1 MLFESFLGKWA
12 LIKGSCVYEQGS
24 TPLDGQYVIS
34 AKAKDLIFEMIW
46 IDHHGEHHEFM
57 FRGRPNGLS
66 FPFSGGELADSLT
79 TEIVSERELNTKA
92 FKDNIKVMEV
102 KRTLSDSL
110 KQMTVSQ
117 TVFLPDFNK
126 LTNWS
131 SYSKI
136 IIQ

>member
-1 MLFESFLGKWA
+1 MNSKTLRSLSLGA
-12 LIKGSCVYEQGS
+12 STLSQQFGIRITAEQLEQKIS
-24 TPLDGQYVIS
+24 RGQ
-34 AKAKDLIFEMIW
+34 
-46 IDHHGEHHEFM
+46 
-57 FRGRPNGLS
+57 
-66 FPFSGGELADSLT
+66 
-79 TEIVSERELNTKA
+79 IVSERELNTKA
-92 FKDNIKVMEV
+92 FKDDIKVMEV

>member
-1 MLFESFLGKWA
+1 MQYKSFLGKWA
-12 LIKGSCVYEQGS
+12 LIKGSCVYEQGLP
-24 TPLDGQYVIS
+24 PLDGHYIIS
-34 AKAKDLIFEMIW
+34 VKTKDLLFEMIW
-46 IDHHGEHHEFM
+46 IDHHGERQEFR

-79 TEIVSERELNTKA
+79 TEIISERELNTKA
-92 FKDNIKVMEV
+92 FKDDIKVMEV
-102 KRTLSDSL
+102 KRTLSNSL
-110 KQMTVSQ
+110 KQMTISQ

>member
-1 MLFESFLGKWA
+1 MQYKSFLGKWA
-12 LIKGSCVYEQGS
+12 LIKGSCVYEQGLP
-24 TPLDGQYVIS
+24 PLDGHYFIS
-34 AKAKDLIFEMIW
+34 AKAKDLLFEMIW
-46 IDHHGEHHEFM
+46 IDNHGERHEFR

-79 TEIVSERELNTKA
+79 TEIISERELNTKA
-92 FKDNIKVMEV
+92 FKDDIKVMEV
-102 KRTLSDSL
+102 KRTLSNSL
-110 KQMTVSQ
+110 KQMTMSQ